1 MSKLSA
7 TAAAAYAGDFAG
19 SLHMVGGATVA
30 KVRTKLPQ
38 VNGVAHPKPGTRC
51 AQVWGYCDEQRA
63 QGVHP
68 TVPAARKALPTLD
81 PTTVQV
87 QYYRYRKYHGYS
99 TPVAAVVLQVPP
111 PPVAAPTTQEDAAK
125 G

>member
-1 MSKLSA
+1 MLTLNAKNGAEFTGALV
-7 TAAAAYAGDFAG
+7 
-19 SLHMVGGATVA
+19 LQGGAATA

-38 VNGVAHPKPGTRC
+38 VNGVAHPKAGTRC
-51 AQVWGYCDEQRA
+51 AQVWGWCDQQRTA
-63 QGVHP
+63 GVHP
-68 TVPAARKALPTLD
+68 TVKGARAALPTLD

-99 TPVAAVVLQVPP
+99 TPVAAPTLPVA
-111 PPVAAPTTQEDAAK
+111 PVAAPTEQVAQ

>member
-1 MSKLSA
+1 MSKLNANA
-7 TAAAAYAGDFAG
+7 TAAAFATEFAAP
-19 SLHMVGGATVA
+19 LVLQGGATVA

-38 VNGVAHPKPGTRC
+38 VNGVAHPKAGTRC
-51 AQVWGYCDEQRA
+51 AKIWEWCDDQRA
-63 QGVHP
+63 KGVHP
-68 TVPAARKALPTLD
+68 TVPNARKALPELD

-99 TPVAAVVLQVPP
+99 TPVAVAVPP
-111 PPVAAPTTQEDAAK
+111 PPPATIPLPNAEVFNE